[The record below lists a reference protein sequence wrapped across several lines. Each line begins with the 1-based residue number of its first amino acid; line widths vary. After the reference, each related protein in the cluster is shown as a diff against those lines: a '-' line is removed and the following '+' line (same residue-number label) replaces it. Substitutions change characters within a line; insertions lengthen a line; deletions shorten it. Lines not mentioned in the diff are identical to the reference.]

1 MLPWLSLK
9 STVEMETP
17 RVLRLL
23 GSSPFVLLC
32 DHASN
37 RIPDELNQLGL
48 ASVDLARHIAW
59 DIGAAG
65 VTEALSE
72 IFDAPAILCNT
83 SRLVIDCNRQLNAHD
98 LIPEVSDG
106 TAVPG
111 NAKLA
116 ESAKA
121 QRVERFFRP
130 YHNAIEAVL
139 MERAARGVAPPI
151 VVSIH
156 SMTACLAGENRPWQ
170 IALSSFVDR
179 SLAEPLLAS
188 LRQDA
193 DIVVGDNEP
202 YDLDPRVDYSIPE
215 HALSRGL
222 QHLQVEFRNDVIAD
236 RDAQHQWALRF
247 AGALRAVRG

>member
-1 MLPWLSLK
+1 M
-9 STVEMETP
+9 
-17 RVLRLL
+17 
-23 GSSPFVLLC
+23 GSSPLVLFC

-37 RIPDELNQLGL
+37 RVSEELNQLGL
-48 ASVDLARHIAW
+48 TSAELARHIAW

-106 TAVPG
+106 TAIPG
-111 NAKLA
+111 NAHLN
-116 ESAKA
+116 ESEKA

-130 YHNAIEAVL
+130 YHDAIESVL
-139 MERAARGVAPPI
+139 MERQKRSDAPI

-156 SMTACLAGENRPWQ
+156 SMTASLAGKDRPWQ
-170 IALSSFVDR
+170 IALSSFLDR
-179 SLAEPLLAS
+179 SLAEPLLAN
-188 LRQDA
+188 LRQDG

-202 YDLDPRVDYSIPE
+202 YDLNPSVDYSVPQ
-215 HALSRGL
+215 HALRRSL
-222 QHLQVEFRNDVIAD
+222 QHLQVEFRNDIIAN
-236 RDAQHQWALRF
+236 RNAQYQWALRF
-247 AGALRAVRG
+247 AAALRAVRG

>member
-1 MLPWLSLK
+1 
-9 STVEMETP
+9 METH
-17 RVLRLL
+17 RVIRPL
-23 GSSPFVLLC
+23 GSSQFVLLC

-37 RIPDELNQLGL
+37 RVPEELNQLGL
-48 ASVDLARHIAW
+48 TSTELARHIAW

-83 SRLVIDCNRQLNAHD
+83 SRLVIDCNRQLDAHD

-106 TAVPG
+106 TAIPG
-111 NAKLA
+111 NAHLA
-116 ESAKA
+116 ECDKA

-130 YHNAIEAVL
+130 YHSAIESVL
-139 MERAARGVAPPI
+139 MEREERSVATI

-156 SMTACLAGENRPWQ
+156 SMNPSLAGKNRPWQ
-170 IALSSFVDR
+170 IALSSFLDR
-179 SLAEPLLAS
+179 SLAEPLLAT
-188 LRQDA
+188 LRQNS

-202 YDLDPRVDYSIPE
+202 YDLDPKVDYSVPQ

-236 RDAQHQWALRF
+236 RNAQQQWAILF
-247 AGALRAVRG
+247 AGALRAVCGY

>member
-1 MLPWLSLK
+1 
-9 STVEMETP
+9 METP
-17 RVLRLL
+17 RVIRPL
-23 GSSPFVLLC
+23 GSSQFVLFC

-37 RIPDELNQLGL
+37 RVPEELNQLGL
-48 ASVDLARHIAW
+48 TSAELARHIAW

-83 SRLVIDCNRQLNAHD
+83 SRLVIDCNRQLDAHD

-106 TAVPG
+106 TAIPG
-111 NAKLA
+111 NAHLTEA
-116 ESAKA
+116 AKA
-121 QRVERFFRP
+121 QRDERFFRP
-130 YHNAIEAVL
+130 YHGAIESVL
-139 MERAARGVAPPI
+139 MEREERSVATI

-156 SMTACLAGENRPWQ
+156 SMNPSLAGKNRPWQ
-170 IALSSFVDR
+170 IALSSFLDR
-179 SLAEPLLAS
+179 SLADPLLAT
-188 LRQDA
+188 LRQNP

-202 YDLDPRVDYSIPE
+202 YDLDPKVDYSVPQ

-236 RDAQHQWALRF
+236 RNAQQQWAILF
-247 AGALRAVRG
+247 ASALRAVCGC